1 MININAPNI
10 FNELSSGIS
19 GVLDDVNYN
28 WLYSSVENYGKF
40 FEHEMDYDSYI
51 NAGVV
56 FLDNESLSV
65 YEKLRDFYF
74 ENKEELDNW
83 DKGGGKEQT
92 LFNYIVQTNQ
102 YQVNL
107 LCPSWN
113 ILAMVKRE
121 LVHHNWQKEPITNP
135 QEPFE
140 WVNIE
145 GKKPHYVNYGNIYHF
160 TGFPIEWRE
169 KIMRYTW
176 ELEND

>member
-1 MININAPNI
+1 MNQQSNAIYMVAIDHGKSNWKHSNFAQYSRKSWERWCEKNGVDFHCVTKHDERYGFPIWNKLNVVDTCKDYDKVGIVDCDTMININAPNI

-83 DKGGGKEQT
+83 DKGGG
-92 LFNYIVQTNQ
+92 
-102 YQVNL
+102 
-107 LCPSWN
+107 
-113 ILAMVKRE
+113 
-121 LVHHNWQKEPITNP
+121 
-135 QEPFE
+135 
-140 WVNIE
+140 
-145 GKKPHYVNYGNIYHF
+145 
-160 TGFPIEWRE
+160 
-169 KIMRYTW
+169 
-176 ELEND
+176 